1 MQQIT
6 ATPFFPSRAIPPGE
20 PLEATQARMLQL
32 LDSARAITASDPS
45 LSMETLQ
52 RMMVPCQEALRIR
65 FVLLA
70 KAGSVRSLQLFSH
83 ARERRDQA

>member
-1 MQQIT
+1 
-6 ATPFFPSRAIPPGE
+6 
-20 PLEATQARMLQL
+20 MLQM

-52 RMMVPCQEALRIR
+52 RMMVPCREALRIR

-70 KAGSVRSLQLFSH
+70 KAGSVRSLHLFSQ